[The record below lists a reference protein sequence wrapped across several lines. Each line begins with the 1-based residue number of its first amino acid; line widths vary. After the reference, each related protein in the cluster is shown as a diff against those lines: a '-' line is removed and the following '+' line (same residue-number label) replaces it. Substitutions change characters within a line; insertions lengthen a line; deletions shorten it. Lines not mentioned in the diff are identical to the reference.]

1 MNSWHYLVF
10 WFEFLH
16 ACLVLMCL
24 LMASTQNDIV
34 LIKMHH
40 FEFFWA
46 TSESFKI
53 IHIIFLLLLA
63 YFISLSFSIMIFS
76 NNINTI
82 HKHILCQNCPT
93 CLWLWSIMS
102 LSHIHHHL
110 IKLLLKEVFL
120 LVMFLLFIVVKLTQ
134 RWEILFKIIK
144 SWHMLIPTYHSA
156 AATSTNP
163 ITSILWHVHY
173 HLGLFQTQIT

>member
-1 MNSWHYLVF
+1 MPKLSYVPLTMINYVTITYTPSF
-10 WFEFLH
+10 DQTF
-16 ACLVLMCL
+16 
-24 LMASTQNDIV
+24 TQG
-34 LIKMHH
+34 
-40 FEFFWA
+40 
-46 TSESFKI
+46 S
-53 IHIIFLLLLA
+53 
-63 YFISLSFSIMIFS
+63 
-76 NNINTI
+76 
-82 HKHILCQNCPT
+82 
-93 CLWLWSIMS
+93 
-102 LSHIHHHL
+102 
-110 IKLLLKEVFL
+110 FL